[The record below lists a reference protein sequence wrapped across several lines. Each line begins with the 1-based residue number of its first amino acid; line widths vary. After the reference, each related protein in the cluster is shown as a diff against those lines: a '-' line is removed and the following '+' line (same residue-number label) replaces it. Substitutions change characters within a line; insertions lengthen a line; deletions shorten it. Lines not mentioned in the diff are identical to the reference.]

1 MYFSLPANTA
11 TPDELRAI
19 LKQLHLQPTESV
31 YFDDKST
38 HQSLNINAYLA
49 QLARQGYLDYS
60 RIGDVKSGG
69 KRSRVPN
76 AGQARGEEGTNGEWR
91 WGPRAHGEVGE
102 QGVARFVAEFMAE
115 RTADPEAGEE
125 VQQKLLEAMLKGIK
139 GNTGE
144 LSDVK

>member
-1 MYFSLPANTA
+1 M
-11 TPDELRAI
+11 
-19 LKQLHLQPTESV
+19 

-38 HQSLNINAYLA
+38 HQSLTVNVYLT
-49 QLARQGYLDYS
+49 QLVRQGYLDYS

-76 AGQARGEEGTNGEWR
+76 ATQAGGEESSNVEWK

-115 RTADPEAGEE
+115 RVADPEAGEE
-125 VQQKLLEAMLKGIK
+125 TQQKLLEAMLKGIK
-139 GNTGE
+139 GATGE

>member
-1 MYFSLPANTA
+1 M
-11 TPDELRAI
+11 
-19 LKQLHLQPTESV
+19 

-38 HQSLNINAYLA
+38 HQSLTVNAYLS

-60 RIGDVKSGG
+60 KIGDAKSGG

-76 AGQARGEEGTNGEWR
+76 ASQAGGEEGSNGEWR

-115 RTADPEAGEE
+115 QVSDPEAGEE
-125 VQQKLLEAMLKGIK
+125 TQQKLLEAILKGIK
-139 GNTGE
+139 GVTGE

>member
-1 MYFSLPANTA
+1 M
-11 TPDELRAI
+11 
-19 LKQLHLQPTESV
+19 

-38 HQSLNINAYLA
+38 HQALTVNAYLT

-60 RIGDVKSGG
+60 KVGDAKSSG
-69 KRSRVPN
+69 KRSRVPSTS
-76 AGQARGEEGTNGEWR
+76 QVRGEEGSNGEWR

-115 RTADPEAGEE
+115 RVVDPGAGEE
-125 VQQKLLEAMLKGIK
+125 AREKLLEAMLKGIK
-139 GNTGE
+139 GVTGD

>member
-1 MYFSLPANTA
+1 M
-11 TPDELRAI
+11 
-19 LKQLHLQPTESV
+19 

-38 HQSLNINAYLA
+38 HQSLTVNGYLG
-49 QLARQGYLDYS
+49 QLVRQGYLDYS
-60 RIGDVKSGG
+60 KIGDAKSGG

-76 AGQARGEEGTNGEWR
+76 PNQAGGEEGNNGEWR

-115 RTADPEAGEE
+115 RMADPESGEE
-125 VQQKLLEAMLKGIK
+125 TQQKLLEAMLKGIK
-139 GNTGE
+139 GVTGE

>member
-1 MYFSLPANTA
+1 MRTNEAPL
-11 TPDELRAI
+11 DELRAI

-38 HQSLNINAYLA
+38 HQSLTVNAYLT
-49 QLARQGYLDYS
+49 LLVRQGYLDFS
-60 RIGDVKSGG
+60 KIGDAKSGG
-69 KRSRVPN
+69 KRGRVPS
-76 AGQARGEEGTNGEWR
+76 ATQAGEEVSNVEWR

-115 RTADPEAGEE
+115 RVADPEAGEE
-125 VQQKLLEAMLKGIK
+125 TQQKLLEAMLKGIK
-139 GNTGE
+139 GVTGE

>member
-1 MYFSLPANTA
+1 MRA
-11 TPDELRAI
+11 T
-19 LKQLHLQPTESV
+19 LKQLQLQPAESV
-31 YFDDKST
+31 HFDDKST
-38 HQSLNINAYLA
+38 HQSLTVNAYLT
-49 QLARQGYLDYS
+49 QLVRQGYLDYS

-76 AGQARGEEGTNGEWR
+76 ATQAGGEEGSNVEWK

-115 RTADPEAGEE
+115 RVADPEAGEE
-125 VQQKLLEAMLKGIK
+125 TQQKLLEAMLKGIK
-139 GNTGE
+139 GATGE